1 MGAAAVKKQDTGPAK
16 RRVPGVFFPLHGK
29 KMGILPPP
37 PVQEKNEL
45 RKEKNYAIQNDSPD
59 AGGGAEEAG
68 LP

>member
-37 PVQEKNEL
+37 VQEKNEL

>member
-1 MGAAAVKKQDTGPAK
+1 MGAAVVKQQDTGPAE

-37 PVQEKNEL
+37 VQEKNES

-59 AGGGAEEAG
+59 AGGHAEKTG
-68 LP
+68 FP